1 MANILEKQKIEVV
14 KAPEKSAEEI
24 ARKQAILAQYAHVES
39 GEEYPFMIDIPY
51 ILSYP
56 HPIC

>member
-51 ILSYP
+51 ILSVK
-56 HPIC
+56 